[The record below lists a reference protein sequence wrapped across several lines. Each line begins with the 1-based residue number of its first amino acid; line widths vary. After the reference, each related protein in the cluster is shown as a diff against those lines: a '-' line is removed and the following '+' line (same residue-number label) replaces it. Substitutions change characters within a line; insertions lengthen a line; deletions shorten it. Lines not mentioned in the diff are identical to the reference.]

1 MKRILSLTLALLMTV
16 LLLGATGANTF
27 TYAEDESA
35 SDNPYVG
42 LWMIIAQKE
51 GESTTLYADKGM
63 KVYLDF
69 QPSGLIYGLL
79 VNENGA
85 EEEYLAYA
93 VTGENTLYIYEKDRP
108 LSGVYDPA
116 TETITVTEEV
126 SGIVTFIQRAHD
138 EQMPDASALI
148 DRSQEEQTYYVYQLT
163 NEGETYDMLVFLP
176 AMGEDI

>member
-63 KVYLDF
+63 KD
-69 QPSGLIYGLL
+69 
-79 VNENGA
+79 
-85 EEEYLAYA
+85 
-93 VTGENTLYIYEKDRP
+93 T
-108 LSGVYDPA
+108 
-116 TETITVTEEV
+116 
-126 SGIVTFIQRAHD
+126 
-138 EQMPDASALI
+138 
-148 DRSQEEQTYYVYQLT
+148 
-163 NEGETYDMLVFLP
+163 
-176 AMGEDI
+176 DIFSC